1 MGRNEQGDPMTDLAA
16 SASPVTAPP
25 AAPPIDLEAIKKR
38 QQATWASGQYGVIGT
53 TLQIV
58 GETLCEAAD
67 VHAGERVLD
76 AACGNGNAALAAARR
91 FADVTGLDYVPA
103 LLELAARRAAADGL
117 PLTVQEGDV
126 EALPF
131 ADASFDAVLSVFG
144 CMFAPDHA
152 RTASE
157 LLRVCRPGG
166 RVAVASWTPESFVG
180 GLFRMIGRLVPPPKG
195 VASPALWGKEDHLRE
210 IFPGT
215 SMTVSRR
222 RFVFRYL
229 SAQHFVDVFRAY
241 YGPVHRAF
249 AALQPAEQAILEA
262 DLLALLNE
270 HNRATDGTLVV
281 AGEYLEAVIVKP

>member
-1 MGRNEQGDPMTDLAA
+1 MTDMAA
-16 SASPVTAPP
+16 TSSPAAAPP
-25 AAPPIDLEAIKKR
+25 AAPPLDLEAIKKR

-117 PLTVQEGDV
+117 PLALREGDV

-131 ADASFDAVLSVFG
+131 ANDTFDAVLSVFG

-157 LLRVCRPGG
+157 LLRVTRPGG
-166 RVAVASWTPESFVG
+166 RIAVASWTPESFVG
-180 GLFRMIGRLVPPPKG
+180 GLFRAVGRSVPPPKG
-195 VASPALWGKEDHLRE
+195 VAAPALWGKEDHLRE

-215 SMTVSRR
+215 SITVSRR

-241 YGPVHRAF
+241 YGPVHKAF
-249 AALQPAEQAILEA
+249 AALQPAQQAILEA

-270 HNRATDGTLVV
+270 HNRATDGTLVI
-281 AGEYLEAVIVKP
+281 AGEYLEAVIVKA